1 MVNSYNIEHGLV
13 AVETLLLA
21 DSEHASLL
29 LPIIQEWR
37 GLMAHPQIDEG
48 RVILELSL
56 DSYAGREIMIP
67 GTPLNDCRS
76 LKSYQY
82 WRLLEGYTR
91 DRHHQRFFD
100 LCVER

>member
-1 MVNSYNIEHGLV
+1 MAHSYNIEHGLV

-21 DSEHASLL
+21 DLEHASLL
-29 LPIIQEWR
+29 LPIIQDWR

-82 WRLLEGYTR
+82 WRLLEGYTQ
-91 DRHHQRFFD
+91 DQRFFD